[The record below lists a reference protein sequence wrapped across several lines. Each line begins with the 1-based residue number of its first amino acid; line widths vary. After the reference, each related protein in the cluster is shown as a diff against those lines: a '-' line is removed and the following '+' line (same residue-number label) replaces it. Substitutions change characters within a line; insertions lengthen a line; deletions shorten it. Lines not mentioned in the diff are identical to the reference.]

1 MILAYHLSSNLSQ
14 TLNDGQ
20 WLSGK
25 VVRGLQNGRTF
36 GFPTIN
42 IELDTPDLLND
53 TGVFATELI
62 LNDTLYH
69 GMLYVGTRPTLDLQ
83 SKTVEI
89 NIFDFNEDCYGA
101 EVKFKIGKKIRL
113 EKKFSS
119 LEDLICQLKKDKD
132 EILQIFEN

>member
-1 MILAYHLSSNLSQ
+1 MARHTSEIERRIHN
-14 TLNDGQ
+14 GQ
-20 WLSGK
+20 WLSGR

-42 IELDTPDLLND
+42 IELDTPALLND
-53 TGVFATELI
+53 TGVFATELV
-62 LNDTLYH
+62 LKDKLYH

-83 SKTVEI
+83 SETVEI
-89 NIFDFNEDCYGA
+89 NIFDFNENCYGA
-101 EVKFKIGKKIRL
+101 EVKFKIGKKIRP

-119 LEDLICQLKKDKD
+119 LENLICQLKKDKD

>member
-1 MILAYHLSSNLSQ
+1 MAAHTSEFEQN
-14 TLNDGQ
+14 TLREGL

-25 VVRGLQNGRTF
+25 VVRGLQNGRVF

-42 IELDTPDLLND
+42 IELDEPDSLSD

-62 LNDTLYH
+62 LNEAHYH

-83 SKTVEI
+83 DKTVEI
-89 NIFDFNEDCYGA
+89 NIFDFDEDCYGA
-101 EVKFKIGKKIRL
+101 EVKFKIGQKIRP

-119 LEDLICQLKKDKD
+119 LDDLINQLKKDKD
-132 EILQIFEN
+132 EILQIFDN

>member
-1 MILAYHLSSNLSQ
+1 MVAH
-14 TLNDGQ
+14 TLEFEQNSLCEGQ

-25 VVRGLQNGRTF
+25 VVKGLQNGRTF

-42 IELDTPDLLND
+42 IELDTPDLLNE
-53 TGVFATELI
+53 TGVFATELV
-62 LNDTLYH
+62 LNEAHYR

-89 NIFDFNEDCYGA
+89 NIFDFDEDCYGA
-101 EVKFKIGKKIRL
+101 DVKFKIGQKIRP

-119 LEDLICQLKKDKD
+119 LDDLINQLKKDKD
-132 EILQIFEN
+132 EILQILDN

>member
-1 MILAYHLSSNLSQ
+1 MVAH
-14 TLNDGQ
+14 TLEFEQNSLCEGQ

-25 VVRGLQNGRTF
+25 VVKGLQNGRSF

-42 IELDTPDLLND
+42 IELDEPDLLND

-62 LNDTLYH
+62 LNEARYQ

-83 SKTVEI
+83 DKTVEI
-89 NIFDFNEDCYGA
+89 NIFDFQEDCYGA
-101 EVKFKIGKKIRL
+101 EVKFKIGQKIRP
-113 EKKFSS
+113 EKKFSC
-119 LEDLICQLKKDKD
+119 LEDLICQMKKDKD